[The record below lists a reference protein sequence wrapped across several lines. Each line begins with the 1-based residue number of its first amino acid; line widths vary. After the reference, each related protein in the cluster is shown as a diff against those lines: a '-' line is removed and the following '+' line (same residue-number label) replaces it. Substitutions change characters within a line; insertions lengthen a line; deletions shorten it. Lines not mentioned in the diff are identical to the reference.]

1 MESNKAHIIL
11 IESDPQISEVIAQQT
26 LMPLGYQVDVFESA
40 SVIIRDIHK
49 VSPDLIITNLHLPG
63 ISGKDILVALNSQG
77 IDIPVIVITPKG
89 HESDAL
95 QAIRLGAANF
105 LTYPIREA
113 EVVNVVEDTLIQL
126 SKRKE
131 LDIFSQNMD
140 QSSEEFQKSIQDY
153 LKILSIGKNGF
164 TSSNEEPFYQKFVAV
179 AAAQCEADESWLLI
193 FNQDQGVFIVQAC
206 LNTDSELHSMLNLPY
221 ENSLSSLVAVS
232 GQTIAIDGDALKRF
246 NLVGNAESILVVPLL
261 REQEVVGMIAVER
274 KSNQPFTIHQ
284 RAMLGVIAKYAV
296 ILMDNSSHIQKLEKH
311 LSLIQQSDIY
321 HRIDA
326 DLKNDLVFQ
335 IGKEVLRYL
344 SNFSE
349 NLNHLLNPVNLKI
362 SPKQTD
368 ALKSNQVDAD
378 ILIEIIDSLVNT
390 QQAEKY
396 KNLEKTDLND
406 LVRTVVNRYKRISQV
421 NQTLIKL
428 ELPSQP
434 VIVTIYASQLMR
446 VIEGLIS
453 NAIKHSPQKTGISI
467 RVEDKS
473 DCAILM
479 VKNQGEGISENITK
493 SLFNRKPGAFSVE
506 SRRFGGIGISLPTM
520 KEIIKAH
527 QGKIWIESGYGKG
540 FTVFILLPHKKSG
553 SD

>member
-246 NLVGNAESILVVPLL
+246 NLVGNAKLILVVPLL

-335 IGKEVLRYL
+335 IGKELLRYL

-349 NLNHLLNPVNLKI
+349 NLNYLLNPVNLKI

-434 VIVTIYASQLMR
+434 VIVTIYVSQLMR

>member
-1 MESNKAHIIL
+1 MESNKAHIVL

-49 VSPDLIITNLHLPG
+49 VSPDLIITDLHLPG

-77 IDIPVIVITPKG
+77 IDIPVIVLTPKG

-126 SKRKE
+126 GKRKE

-140 QSSEEFQKSIQDY
+140 QSSEEFQNSIQEY
-153 LKILSIGKNGF
+153 LEILSIGKNGF

-193 FNQDQGVFIVQAC
+193 FNQDQGVFIIQAC

-246 NLVGNAESILVVPLL
+246 NLVGNAESILVIPLL

-335 IGKEVLRYL
+335 IGKELLRYL

-406 LVRTVVNRYKRISQV
+406 LVRTVVNRYKRISQE

-506 SRRFGGIGISLPTM
+506 SRQFGGIGISLPTM

-540 FTVFILLPHKKSG
+540 FTVFISLPHKKSG

>member
-1 MESNKAHIIL
+1 MESNKAHIVL

-49 VSPDLIITNLHLPG
+49 VSPDLIITDLHLPG

-77 IDIPVIVITPKG
+77 IDIPVIVLTPKG

-126 SKRKE
+126 GKRKE

-140 QSSEEFQKSIQDY
+140 QSSEEFQNSIQEY
-153 LKILSIGKNGF
+153 LEILSIGKNGF

-193 FNQDQGVFIVQAC
+193 FNQDQGVFIIQAC

-246 NLVGNAESILVVPLL
+246 NLVGNAESILVIPLL

-335 IGKEVLRYL
+335 IGKELLRYL
-344 SNFSE
+344 RNFSE
-349 NLNHLLNPVNLKI
+349 NLNQLLNPVNLKI

-406 LVRTVVNRYKRISQV
+406 LVRTVVNRYKRISQE

-506 SRRFGGIGISLPTM
+506 SRQFGGIGISLPTM

-540 FTVFILLPHKKSG
+540 FTVFISLPHKKSG